1 VSIRGGIKAEHP
13 APVQLGPKK
22 VVAWFLIV
30 IIGIHV
36 LALSVLLPSIF
47 VWWGILLVLT
57 GNFIFGSLGVNLGYH
72 RMLTHRS
79 VRFPLLLERLWV
91 LLAVCCLEGSPLW
104 WACVHRIHHQY
115 SDQPGDPHSPS
126 TSLFWGH
133 MQWIFTVDPQR
144 LSLETY
150 AKYIPDLVH
159 DPFLRW
165 LHRRHT
171 WFLVYVVHA
180 ILIAG
185 IGFGIGFLVNDNLAA
200 AVLFGTQV
208 FVWAVLVR
216 TAYVWHVTW
225 LVNSFSHRW
234 GYRSYDTD
242 DQSRNNFIVAL
253 LTNGEGWHN
262 NHHAAPRACS
272 QGHRWWEI
280 DLTFIVVQML
290 QSIGLAYDL
299 VLVQKKNSLHSK

>member
-1 VSIRGGIKAEHP
+1 MSILGGIKAEHA
-13 APVQLGPKK
+13 APVQLGPQK
-22 VVAWFLIV
+22 VVVWFLIV

-36 LALSVLLPSIF
+36 LALSVFLPSIF
-47 VWWGILLVLT
+47 VWWGIPLVLT

-91 LLAVCCLEGSPLW
+91 LLGVCCLEGSPLW

-126 TSLFWGH
+126 RSLFWGH
-133 MQWIFTVDPQR
+133 MQWIFTVDPR
-144 LSLETY
+144 RFSLETY
-150 AKYIPDLVH
+150 AKYIPDLVQ
-159 DPFLRW
+159 DPFLSW
-165 LHRRHT
+165 LHRRHA
-171 WFLVYVVHA
+171 WFVVYVVHA

-234 GYRSYDTD
+234 GYRSYGTD